1 MNTNIIDKRQVAKII
16 SKNLKRIMVENN
28 CTQVEV
34 ARDLNINKA
43 TISSWVNGTRI
54 PRMDKIDLLCHYFN
68 CTRAEIMDEEP
79 AQTTQALRIPVYGR
93 VAAGIPI
100 EAIENIS
107 DWEEIPASWQG
118 KYSGLKVKGD
128 SMVPMIQDG
137 DVLIV
142 KNQSDAESG
151 DIVIALING
160 EDATVK
166 KLLKQGDGIVL
177 QPLNPAYEP
186 KYFSKENQETIPVTI
201 WGKVIEIRR
210 SL

>member
-1 MNTNIIDKRQVAKII
+1 MNNMGEQIKKRRIEMGFTQEELGEKLGLQKSAIAKYE
-16 SKNLKRIMVENN
+16 NGRVENIKRSVIKKMSEVLN
-28 CTQVEV
+28 CSPSYLLGLET
-34 ARDLNINKA
+34 A
-43 TISSWVNGTRI
+43 T
-54 PRMDKIDLLCHYFN
+54 H
-68 CTRAEIMDEEP
+68 
-79 AQTTQALRIPVYGR
+79 AQRIPVYGR

-142 KNQSDAESG
+142 KNQNDAESG

-186 KYFSKENQETIPVTI
+186 KYFSKENQEAIPVTI

>member
-1 MNTNIIDKRQVAKII
+1 MNNMGEQIKKRRMEMGFTQEELGEKLGLQKSAIAKYE
-16 SKNLKRIMVENN
+16 NGRVENIKRSVIKKMSEVLN
-28 CTQVEV
+28 CSPSY
-34 ARDLNINKA
+34 LL
-43 TISSWVNGTRI
+43 G
-54 PRMDKIDLLCHYFN
+54 IDTVTH
-68 CTRAEIMDEEP
+68 
-79 AQTTQALRIPVYGR
+79 AQRIPVYGR

-118 KYSGLKVKGD
+118 NYSGLKVKGD

-142 KNQSDAESG
+142 KNQNDAESG
-151 DIVIALING
+151 DIVIAIVNG

-166 KLLKQGDGIVL
+166 KLLKQGNGIVL

-186 KYFSKENQETIPVTI
+186 KYFTKENQETIPVTI